1 MSEEITL
8 GGVTLS
14 ADLDWTD
21 EFTAWR
27 VGQNVRT
34 SLTGAQ
40 IIQEAALQ
48 SGRPI
53 TLESGQDAGGSYY
66 GVLTLA
72 QVRALQ
78 ALEQV
83 PGSAPMLLTMPA
95 HNSGDR
101 SFDVIW
107 RRTDGAAIEARQI
120 QRRWPQLDDDFYT
133 VTLRLM
139 TA

>member
-1 MSEEITL
+1 MSEQITL
-8 GGVTLS
+8 GGVVLS

-21 EFTAWR
+21 EFTAWK

-40 IIQEAALQ
+40 IVQEAALQ

-53 TLESGQDAGGSYY
+53 TLESGQDSAGYY
-66 GVLTLA
+66 GAVTLE
-72 QVRALQ
+72 QLRALQ
-78 ALEQV
+78 ALEEMA
-83 PGSAPMLLTMPA
+83 GAAPMTLTMPA
-95 HNSGDR
+95 HNAGER
-101 SFDVIW
+101 SFAVLW

-120 QRRWPQLDDDFYT
+120 QRSWPQLDSDLYT